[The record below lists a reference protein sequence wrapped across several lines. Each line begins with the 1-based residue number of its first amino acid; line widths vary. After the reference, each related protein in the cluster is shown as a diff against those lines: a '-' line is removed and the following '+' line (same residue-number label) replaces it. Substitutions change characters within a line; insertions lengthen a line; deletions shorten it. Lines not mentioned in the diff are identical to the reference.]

1 MRTIGTAGAMPGN
14 DQGSNYQ
21 LGFAGKT
28 GR

>member
-1 MRTIGTAGAMPGN
+1 MRTNGTMGAMPGN
-14 DQGSNYQ
+14 DQGPKKQ